1 MGSGSQ
7 FNNHFLSAMA
17 LFAFATAQPVL
28 IHASN
33 WQQLA
38 PAVSP
43 SARSY
48 CAMAYDPASKK
59 IVVFGGQGSS
69 GNLNDTWTFDGTTWA
84 QVSTSSAPPVRNGAT
99 MGYDRP
105 TKKVILFGG
114 FNGKQYLQDTWVWD
128 GRASTWTQ
136 ATMPSPP
143 PSATGAMLFSDPVT
157 GKATM
162 FGGYNA
168 TKVIP
173 VSSFTW
179 QWTGT
184 AWKKLS
190 PSTVPIPRGWGIA
203 DLDPLHHNVVLTGG
217 TGDTIR
223 TDNTWTWDG
232 TNWTS
237 VPPAVQAEAMI
248 GAGYA
253 FDPALQEVVVFG
265 GVAETW
271 TWNGTTWAQL
281 SPTNSPSARSGV
293 GMAYDHTTRQTI
305 LFGGQLANG
314 PMTNETWEFVA
325 P

>member
-1 MGSGSQ
+1 MGRQGVHLDS
-7 FNNHFLSAMA
+7 
-17 LFAFATAQPVL
+17 
-28 IHASN
+28 SN
-33 WQQLA
+33 D
-38 PAVSP
+38 AVSAP
-43 SARSY
+43 QR
-48 CAMAYDPASKK
+48 DRGD
-59 IVVFGGQGSS
+59 VVFGSRHGKSHDVRRLQRDESHS
-69 GNLNDTWTFDGTTWA
+69 GFELHLAVD
-84 QVSTSSAPPVRNGAT
+84 
-99 MGYDRP
+99 
-105 TKKVILFGG
+105 
-114 FNGKQYLQDTWVWD
+114 
-128 GRASTWTQ
+128 
-136 ATMPSPP
+136 
-143 PSATGAMLFSDPVT
+143 
-157 GKATM
+157 
-162 FGGYNA
+162 
-168 TKVIP
+168 
-173 VSSFTW
+173 
-179 QWTGT
+179 GT
-184 AWKKLS
+184 AWKNLS

-237 VPPAVQAEAMI
+237 VPPAVQVEAMI